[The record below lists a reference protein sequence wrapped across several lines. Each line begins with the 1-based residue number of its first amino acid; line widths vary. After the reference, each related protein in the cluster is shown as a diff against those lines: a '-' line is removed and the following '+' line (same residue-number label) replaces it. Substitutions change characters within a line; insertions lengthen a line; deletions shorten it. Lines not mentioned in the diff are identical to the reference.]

1 MKVLKFGGTSVGSV
15 PSMLNVAEIVKTTKG
30 RRLIVLSALSGTTN
44 GLVAINDLCKNYQF
58 EDAQEQVALLQN
70 KHLTFVEEILT
81 HPKLVDEVNAYIYEV
96 FKNINTFIAKG
107 YNKQLYK
114 LLVIQ
119 GELLSTRIFQ
129 TLMIQMGVSSKL
141 LMAQDFMSLDQNGEP
156 DLAIVKQKYNSLVEE
171 IDAEV
176 LITQGFIARNH
187 TGGIDNLA
195 RGGSDY
201 TATIMGAVT
210 KSEEVQIW
218 TDIDGMHNND
228 PRIIDNTSPLSHLS
242 FEEAS
247 ELAYFGAKVLHPQ
260 CIVPVH
266 LHNIPTRIK
275 NTMKPEADGTLISQ
289 ESSSSIVKAI
299 AAKSGITAI
308 KIKSSRMVM
317 AYGFL
322 RRVFEIFE
330 NHKTSIDMITTSEVA
345 VSLTIDDD
353 THLKPILHELEKYGK
368 VEVDKGQTIVCI
380 VGDLIAERKGVGKE
394 IFNALDEIPIRMI
407 SYGGSK
413 NNISILIPEDLK
425 NKALIQLH
433 LALF

>member
-15 PSMLNVAEIVKTTKG
+15 SSMLNVADIVQKTKG

-44 GLVAINDLCKNYQF
+44 GLVAVNDLCENFQRD
-58 EDAQEQVALLQN
+58 DAQAKVSELQE
-70 KHLTFVEEILT
+70 KHLAFVSEILQSAA
-81 HPKLVDEVNAYIYEV
+81 LIDDVSNYIKEV
-96 FKNINTFIAKG
+96 FSNVETFISKG

-129 TLMIQMGVSSKL
+129 TLMIEKGLESSL
-141 LMAQDFMSLDQNGEP
+141 LMAQDFMSLDKNGEP
-156 DLAIVKQKYNSLVEE
+156 DIALTTQKYNNLTKENNAE
-171 IDAEV
+171 I

-187 TGGIDNLA
+187 SGGLDNLA

-201 TATIMGAVT
+201 TATIMGVVT
-210 KSEEVQIW
+210 QSEEVQIW
-218 TDIDGMHNND
+218 TDINGMHNND

-260 CIVPVH
+260 CIVPAH

-275 NTMKPEADGTLISQ
+275 NTMKPDAEGTLISQ
-289 ESSSSIVKAI
+289 ESSGNIVTAI

-330 NHKTSIDMITTSEVA
+330 NYKTSIDMITTSEIA

-353 THLKPILHELEKYGK
+353 TYLAPILHELAAYGK

-380 VGDLIAERKGVGKE
+380 VGDLIAERKGVGKRL
-394 IFNALDEIPIRMI
+394 FQALDEIPIRMI

-413 NNISILIPEDLK
+413 NNISVLIHSDLK

-433 LALF
+433 KALF